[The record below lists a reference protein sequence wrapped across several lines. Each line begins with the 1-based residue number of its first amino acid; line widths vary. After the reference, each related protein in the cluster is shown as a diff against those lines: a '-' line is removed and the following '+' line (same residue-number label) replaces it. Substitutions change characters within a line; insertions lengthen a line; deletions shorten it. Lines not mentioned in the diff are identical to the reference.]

1 MAEDS
6 FLSDDFRQILHRF
19 EQMVREN
26 DSYYFDS
33 EELEDLIFYY
43 SDHFQ
48 FQKALLVIDHA
59 HHLFPD
65 HPVLTIREAE
75 VYTGLGQLHKALNIL
90 KKVEVYGEE
99 KLDWLMAISVV
110 YSQLHEHD
118 RAIFYL
124 EQALEL
130 SEGDNFDDIAL
141 ELSLE
146 YQNANKVDKAI
157 SLLRRVIVNRPES
170 ETLLYELAYCFETT
184 QRLAEGMN
192 FFKDLVD
199 ERPMSFPAWYCLGN
213 LQQHLDLL
221 QDSVDAYDFSN
232 ALMPDF
238 APALINKAQALFKLK
253 EFERAIETLE
263 STFSIEPPDATTF
276 CHMGECYEKLS
287 QMEKAKSYYQKA
299 IDLDE
304 RCADAYLGMA
314 VVLDDQDQ
322 STQALSYSRVA
333 YEFDPQNEEYLT
345 VFIKLLTKLDMF
357 EEALERA
364 EAFIHQKPH
373 DEETWT
379 LMIDIYVK
387 LKKYNEGLQ
396 YADQGLQLIPDSKMI
411 GYRKL
416 VLLHACGLLQTATQW
431 LEHIYDEEDEQD
443 LEEIEM
449 NYPDLLDWPPYQNKK
464 TIL

>member
-6 FLSDDFRQILHRF
+6 FLSDDFRQILQRF
-19 EQMVREN
+19 EQMVKEN
-26 DSYYFDS
+26 TSLYFDS

-48 FQKALLVIDHA
+48 FQKALLVIEHA

-75 VYTGLGQLHKALNIL
+75 VYTGMGQLHKALNIL
-90 KKVEVYGEE
+90 KKVNVYGEE
-99 KLDWLMAISVV
+99 KLDWLMATSVA

-124 EQALEL
+124 EQALEI
-130 SEGDNFDDIAL
+130 SEGENYDDIAL
-141 ELSLE
+141 ELALE

-157 SLLRRVIVNRPES
+157 ALLQRVIVNRPES
-170 ETLLYELAYCFETT
+170 ETLLYELAFCFETT
-184 QRLAEGMN
+184 QRLAEGLK
-192 FFKDLVD
+192 FYKELVD

-221 QDSVDAYDFSN
+221 EESVESYDFSN

-238 APALINKAQALFKLK
+238 APALINKAQAQFKLK
-253 EFERAIETLE
+253 EYEAAIQTLE
-263 STFSIEPPDATTF
+263 QTFSLEPPDATTF
-276 CHMGECYEKLS
+276 CHLGECYEKLG
-287 QMEKAKSYYQKA
+287 QIEKAKSYYQKS

-314 VVLDDQDQ
+314 VVLDYQNE
-322 STQALSYSRVA
+322 SSKALSYARIA
-333 YEFDPQNEEYLT
+333 HDFDAQNEEYLT
-345 VFIKLLTKLDMF
+345 VFIKLLNKLDMF
-357 EEALERA
+357 EEALEKA
-364 EAFIHQKPH
+364 EAFIHARPH
-373 DEETWT
+373 DEETWS
-379 LMIDIYVK
+379 LMVDIYVRME
-387 LKKYNEGLQ
+387 KYKEGMQ
-396 YADQGLQLIPDSKMI
+396 YAEQGMQLIPDSKMI

-416 VLLHACGLLQTATQW
+416 LLLHATGMHQAAAQW
-431 LEHIYDEEDEQD
+431 LEQIYDQEDEQD
-443 LEEIEM
+443 MEELEM
-449 NYPDLLDWPPYQNKK
+449 NYPAILHWPPYQNKK